1 MLIKLLSFLLLFSS
15 VNLYSA
21 ETCSRIAIINYQEVL
36 VDAGSTK
43 KGDGLRFYLEK
54 DPRAI
59 ELLDEYQRENK
70 PSAWNAAAS
79 TVGSFLAFSGLLQ
92 TNEDSGIENRNTLI
106 YGGALL
112 IALSYVTSR
121 TIQHNNEV
129 ILKRSVDQYNKRNLP
144 RIYFA
149 PTSSNG
155 GAGVGVGIQQEF

>member
-1 MLIKLLSFLLLFSS
+1 MFNRLLSFLIIFSLNTS
-15 VNLYSA
+15 FAA

-36 VDAGSTK
+36 VDAGSSK

-59 ELLDEYQRENK
+59 ELLDEYQEENK
-70 PSAWNAAAS
+70 PSVWNAAAS
-79 TVGSFLAFSGLLQ
+79 TIGTFMAFSGLIQ

-112 IALSYVTSR
+112 IALSYLTSK
-121 TIQHNNEV
+121 TIQFNNEV

-144 RIYFA
+144 RIYFSPQA
-149 PTSSNG
+149 GNG
-155 GAGVGVGIQQEF
+155 GSGVGIGIQQEF